1 MQDLPTDPS
10 DLDEAR
16 RKFAF
21 GDERPAQ
28 LPVNITMELLNHLS
42 SLIAMRSTNS
52 QCTLQIPKNAMTS
65 MYQQPQ
71 QRFHPGPFALQP
83 PAPTLALPAPAP
95 VLALPAPAAPLPG
108 PSMPARA
115 EIEPKAT
122 MVGQNKEAELMPLP
136 AEPAPKAK
144 MPMLALEDSP
154 KKTLAVQDQKKDAL
168 MDVEEALDGEVEKAG
183 HTVRKAGHEDA
194 APAFPKKH
202 QPDPKAKC
210 TVQESLLKLTN
221 AISQRSQGKSSDQ
234 SSGMKR
240 PASSKAAASPKKAAA
255 AASSK
260 KEAVIQKK
268 PAGCGQKVETAKD
281 GKSLKRPAASS
292 SSPLYRGKISRS
304 EAKRLKPDGCTSC
317 RHVEGCTR
325 SCWRKRKYEAAW

>member
-1 MQDLPTDPS
+1 MLTCLLLLCDQGRFSDGISLRSAYLSCKSQAKHWLTLYRNEPQVMGAMQDLPTDPS
-10 DLDEAR
+10 DLDETR

-28 LPVNITMELLNHLS
+28 LPVNITTELLNHLS

-115 EIEPKAT
+115 EIEPKAIPT

-136 AEPAPKAK
+136 AQPAPKAK

-154 KKTLAVQDQKKDAL
+154 KKDQKKDAL

-240 PASSKAAASPKKAAA
+240 PASSKAGCKSKE
-255 AASSK
+255 SSSCCK
-260 KEAVIQKK
+260 FKERSSDSKEA
-268 PAGCGQKVETAKD
+268 CGMWA
-281 GKSLKRPAASS
+281 
-292 SSPLYRGKISRS
+292 
-304 EAKRLKPDGCTSC
+304 
-317 RHVEGCTR
+317 EG
-325 SCWRKRKYEAAW
+325 